1 MNPNQVIRRSTY
13 PMKSITP
20 IKKTKV
26 LQTFG
31 NRNNFI
37 SLRKQQKP
45 MKQGITT
52 EKSNFF

>member
-1 MNPNQVIRRSTY
+1 VFEGKHDSDQLNRDITY

-31 NRNNFI
+31 N
-37 SLRKQQKP
+37 
-45 MKQGITT
+45 
-52 EKSNFF
+52 E